1 MTSTSI
7 SVVIVNWNSCA
18 DLDACLGSLS
28 RQSDSGFETIV
39 VDNGSHD
46 GSGEMVRARYPS
58 VRLIETGVNL
68 GFAEGCNVGI
78 SASSAEWVATLNND
92 AEAAPDW
99 IAQLR
104 AAVGRGTPRLGMV
117 QSKVLLPGE
126 PARTNSTGVL
136 LFTDGSSVDR
146 GYGARAGDEVEDE
159 EIFCPTAAAGMYRR
173 DMLDEV
179 RLPTGFFDRDY
190 FMYFEDVDLGWRCRL
205 AGWHAV
211 YVPRA
216 RVIHA
221 AHSSSSRRGRFF
233 IKVHC
238 KKNHIR
244 TLVKNASLPFM
255 ARSMWATG
263 LDWIRIPFM
272 GGPAALGDLLRT
284 LPRAR
289 AQRRLVETL
298 ARVRREDVEK
308 RWARPSRE
316 RM

>member
-1 MTSTSI
+1 MTTPSI
-7 SVVIVNWNSCA
+7 SVLIVNWNSRA
-18 DLDACLGSLS
+18 DLDACLGSLAGQTD
-28 RQSDSGFETIV
+28 RDFDTIV
-39 VDNGSHD
+39 VDNGSSD
-46 GSGEMVRARYPS
+46 GSGEMVRARHPF
-58 VRLIETGVNL
+58 VRLLETGANL
-68 GFAEGCNVGI
+68 GFAEACNVGI
-78 SASSAEWVATLNND
+78 AASRAEWVATLNND
-92 AEAAPDW
+92 AQAAPDW

-104 AAVGRGTPRLGMV
+104 AAVARGTPRLGMI
-117 QSKVLLPGE
+117 QTKVLFPGE

-146 GYGARAGDEVEDE
+146 GYGALAGNETDDE

-173 DMLDEV
+173 SMLEEV
-179 RLPTGFFDRDY
+179 RLPTGYFDRDY

-205 AGWHAV
+205 AGWQAV

-216 RVIHA
+216 KVIHA

-244 TLVKNASLPFM
+244 TLVKNASVPFM

-263 LDWIRIPFM
+263 LDWVRIPFM
-272 GGPAALGDLLRT
+272 GGPGAMGDLLRT

-289 AQRRLVETL
+289 AQRQLVERL
-298 ARVRREDVEK
+298 ARVRREDVER

-316 RM
+316 RR